1 MGYDSPVGVAL
12 LLVVEIPLKQTT
24 HTFFS
29 CPTSPKITRKNYWK
43 IPMNSPFRCFNSN
56 GKCQAPRMA
65 PGRPAYS
72 RKTSQAS
79 WMPMALPCVST
90 LFWMFLRGSDVRW
103 SFFSH
108 FFPLFPTFSY
118 FFPLFPTFSHFF
130 PLFPTF
136 SATSFGVSTQPRSAD
151 TMNGTIDTES
161 DLGAQNSTGRFKW
174 KTLPEWLQKSLA
186 SENDL

>member
-1 MGYDSPVGVAL
+1 MSGDHFFP
-12 LLVVEIPLKQTT
+12 
-24 HTFFS
+24 TF
-29 CPTSPKITRKNYWK
+29 
-43 IPMNSPFRCFNSN
+43 SN
-56 GKCQAPRMA
+56 
-65 PGRPAYS
+65 
-72 RKTSQAS
+72 
-79 WMPMALPCVST
+79 
-90 LFWMFLRGSDVRW
+90 
-103 SFFSH
+103 
-108 FFPLFPTFSY
+108 FFPLFPTFSH
-118 FFPLFPTFSHFF
+118 FSHFF